1 MSGCGI
7 IFEVIWQKKSWSHP
21 AGGDP
26 HVLSYNP
33 KQLWWQFCY
42 SESCCPAFHFVW
54 FSVLVPRTTFLSN
67 FTDNSTIF
75 FKLIVPRGE
84 SFHLAV
90 PRLSVRMIPRARMA
104 HSALIDLLNRWG
116 VWGELQEGLFNKW
129 QVFDFE
135 YWNRQGMLLQMVQGT
150 DFPLSRWD
158 YCFLWRLLSFH
169 RESLLHSFR
178 LSGSW
183 FLQGVSLWFLL
194 RWWMVERAEAVLGD
208 WLWGSWQEIKLYFC
222 SMNQWRHLESSTSLL
237 WAFGSVLVVLSAFS
251 KSLWKHRGGMPVLV
265 CGDCEELWPYAA
277 AGAACASFWEHI

>member
-1 MSGCGI
+1 MS
-7 IFEVIWQKKSWSHP
+7 VV
-21 AGGDP
+21 P
-26 HVLSYNP
+26 H
-33 KQLWWQFCY
+33 
-42 SESCCPAFHFVW
+42 E
-54 FSVLVPRTTFLSN
+54 
-67 FTDNSTIF
+67 
-75 FKLIVPRGE
+75 E
-84 SFHLAV
+84 SFHGAV
-90 PRLSVRMIPRARMA
+90 PRLCQSD
-104 HSALIDLLNRWG
+104 STCTNGTFFWLIYWTDG
-116 VWGELQEGLFNKW
+116 VSEERSCRK
-129 QVFDFE
+129 VFFRSGKFLISSPGTGRE
-135 YWNRQGMLLQMVQGT
+135 MLLQMVQGT

-169 RESLLHSFR
+169 REPLLHSFG

-183 FLQGVSLWFLL
+183 FLQGVCLWFLL

-265 CGDCEELWPYAA
+265 CEELWPYAT